1 MGSGSGDCQIVRLS
15 DCQIVR
21 LSDCQIVRLTDCQ
34 IVRLSDGEQVTCQMA
49 DACDMLLLI
58 TDIDILVIDIELSRI
73 ILIVDGPK
81 EKGE

>member
-1 MGSGSGDCQIVRLS
+1 MIVRLS
-15 DCQIVR
+15 NCQIVG
-21 LSDCQIVRLTDCQ
+21 LSNCQ

-58 TDIDILVIDIELSRI
+58 TDIDILVIDIELTQV

>member
-1 MGSGSGDCQIVRLS
+1 MSDCQIVRLS

-21 LSDCQIVRLTDCQ
+21 LSDCQIVRL
-34 IVRLSDGEQVTCQMA
+34 SDGEQVNCQTA
-49 DACDMLLLI
+49 DACDMLLLNLI
-58 TDIDILVIDIELSRI
+58 TDIDILGIDIEFSQI